1 MRDQRIKYFAP
12 ADYRDGSS
20 LDTLVKL
27 IIDRTAANEVLENV
41 HYDCHDEFAEADK
54 AESEEQK
61 QKSELIMALES
72 SDSFARTHS
81 VVAKLKKCSG
91 WSADE
96 KEQLFDIAV
105 RNSQV
110 LYILSDADVNK
121 FYQGLLEGMTEL
133 SENASKV
140 KERMGKE

>member
-1 MRDQRIKYFAP
+1 MSSVPGREQEDCRKESDQEEP

-27 IIDRTAANEVLENV
+27 IIERTAANEALENV

-61 QKSELIMALES
+61 QKRELIMALES

-81 VVAKLKKCSG
+81 VVAKLKKGAFMKGEKKSLPMTKEF
-91 WSADE
+91 ADF
-96 KEQLFDIAV
+96 K
-105 RNSQV
+105 S
-110 LYILSDADVNK
+110 Y
-121 FYQGLLEGMTEL
+121 LL
-133 SENASKV
+133 
-140 KERMGKE
+140 GK